1 MFFAWACGNN
11 VDRSTF
17 TAASQNIA
25 GDASSAAVVLMI
37 HFLNFKHLKPHQ
49 HRADTFQPFSTHASA
64 KKEEE
69 IFTGFVGPTE
79 PLLFD
84 SACTASVYMSILKAI
99 QKAIQSEGKA
109 LGRRR

>member
-1 MFFAWACGNN
+1 MALSNS
-11 VDRSTF
+11 VDRSTY
-17 TAASQNIA
+17 TVVAQNIA

-49 HRADTFQPFSTHASA
+49 HRADTFQPLSTHASA

-79 PLLFD
+79 PLLSD
-84 SACTASVYMSILKAI
+84 GACTASVYMSILRGM
-99 QKAIQSEGKA
+99 QKVVQSEGEA